1 MNNSILIEHYID
13 LHHYI
18 DNNIVKLNYDD
29 IILEEFMDKVKEI
42 GEKFV
47 QWLIGSFKKIWHLI
61 SKWFSIKKAKELQE
75 KIKECY
81 KEMREL
87 KLIQNIDESHIVKED
102 DCKKWIDFLQLKD
115 DELKIICEDL
125 KKDGT
130 NPEDNISDNVGN
142 ERSFVW
148 NYINAKDLI
157 KFESMAKTFNNISRC
172 LLGTISALIT
182 LKNYRPS
189 DEADKKNHDTL
200 LKFFTGLANAYLV
213 QFKYIEKWRVSGSD
227 NLSFWDMVKS
237 KGWSFLTGIIDHPG
251 NLIDNITSLFKD
263 HDIKLDDLSMMD
275 IFKTDSRKPTLTER
289 GKKLDQVERM
299 YVLFK
304 DGKFSGASVF
314 DQINGNKTINA
325 TGSKNLE
332 LMIKELCRLM
342 MNFNTYSK
350 LLYDYPIF
358 LNLILRILKDN
369 FKKLDEEAYKKFIGK
384 IDLGT
389 IKIEKLN
396 RNSLQQ
402 IMKIFKELDSTNE
415 LTKEKLQSIVTKIE
429 EKMKKEN
436 KVSLNDDEL
445 KQYVKDFKE

>member
-42 GEKFV
+42 GGKFV

-75 KIKECY
+75 KINECY
-81 KEMREL
+81 KKMREL
-87 KLIQNIDESHIVKED
+87 KLIQSININHINREG

-125 KKDGT
+125 KKDGS
-130 NPEDNISDNVGN
+130 NPEDDISDNVGN

-148 NYINAKDLI
+148 NYIQAKDLI

-182 LKNYRPS
+182 LKDYRPS
-189 DEADKKNHDTL
+189 DDADRKNQETL
-200 LKFFTGLANAYLV
+200 LNFFTGLANAYLV

-227 NLSFWDMVKS
+227 NLSFWDMIKS
-237 KGWSFLTGIIDHPG
+237 KGWSFLTGIIDHPN
-251 NLIDNITSLFKD
+251 NLVDNITSLFKD
-263 HDIKLDDLSMMD
+263 HDIKLDDLSKSD
-275 IFKTDSRKPTLTER
+275 IFKIDSNKATLTDI
-289 GKKLDQVERM
+289 GKKLDHAERM
-299 YVLFK
+299 YALFK
-304 DGKFSGASVF
+304 NGNFSGYSVF
-314 DQINGNKTINA
+314 DKITNKTIHA

-342 MNFNTYSK
+342 INFNTYSK

-369 FKKLDEEAYKKFIGK
+369 FKKLDEKEYKEFIGK
-384 IDLGT
+384 INLGT
-389 IKIEKLN
+389 IKIERLN
-396 RNSLQQ
+396 RSYLQQ
-402 IMKIFKELDSTNE
+402 IMAIFKELDSTNE

-429 EKMKKEN
+429 EKMKKGN
-436 KVSLNDDEL
+436 KESLSDDEL
-445 KQYVKDFKE
+445 KQYVKDFK